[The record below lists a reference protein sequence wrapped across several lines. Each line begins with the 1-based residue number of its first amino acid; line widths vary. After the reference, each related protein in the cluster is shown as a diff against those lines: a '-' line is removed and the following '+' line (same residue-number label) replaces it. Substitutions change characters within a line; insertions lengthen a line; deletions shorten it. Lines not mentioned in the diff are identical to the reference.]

1 MAVSNAET
9 KKQTE
14 DAKKASS
21 SALRR
26 AWEHTTKIGKFMK
39 DNPMQP
45 LGIGG
50 AVLLGT
56 TALATPMLAST
67 IGAAAVA
74 LGSIYLLTKT
84 SDVVVNNVSA
94 LGKKWGINPLVLGIG
109 LGIVT
114 SLPEL
119 AVSIG
124 SIMAGVPDMAIGN
137 IIGSNIA
144 NTCLVLGAAAAI
156 KPINSKGTSW
166 KFNAAVMGGTT
177 ALFATQMAMGALNPI
192 MGAAMLGGLGFYMWK
207 AIKAGKKDEELGLS
221 ADAPADDGEDDEAEQ
236 KMSKWFNMAW
246 GAAGVAG
253 LVTSANLLV
262 GSGSALAIGLGV
274 APALVGALGIAI
286 GTSLP
291 ELVVS
296 VKAARAGKSEMA
308 LGNVLGSNIF
318 NVMMVGGAVALAGT
332 AVPLAFGLGSALG
345 LLNIGAF
352 VGAAALSGAA
362 MFLNK
367 KKGSIKRWQGG
378 VGLGLYAAFTAA
390 SIALDSGQAAVYNKM
405 TPDKA
410 EQVQQT
416 EQVQRET
423 GSQNRLEEGQ
433 TQLKQI
439 KAMRPI

>member
-9 KKQTE
+9 KKKKE

-21 SALRR
+21 SALRN
-26 AWEHTTKIGKFMK
+26 AWAQTTKIGKFMK
-39 DNPMQP
+39 NDPMQP
-45 LGIGG
+45 LGIAG

-67 IGAAAVA
+67 VGAAAIAV
-74 LGSIYLLTKT
+74 GSIYLLTKT

-137 IIGSNIA
+137 IVGSNIA

-177 ALFATQMAMGALNPI
+177 ALFATQMAMGALSPI
-192 MGAAMLGGLGFYMWK
+192 MGAAMLGGLGIYMWK

-221 ADAPADDGEDDEAEQ
+221 ADAGDDSDDDAEQ
-236 KMSKWFNMAW
+236 KMSKWFNMGW
-246 GAAGVAG
+246 GVAGVAG

-262 GSGSALAIGLGV
+262 GSASALAIGLGV

-296 VKAARAGKSEMA
+296 VKAATAGKSEMA

-318 NVMMVGGAVALAGT
+318 NIMMVGGAVALAGT
-332 AVPLAFGLGSALG
+332 AVPLAFGMGSALG
-345 LLNIGAF
+345 LLNMGAF

-378 VGLGLYAAFTAA
+378 LGLGLYAAFTAA
-390 SIALDSGQAAVYNKM
+390 SVALGGSVTDANAES
-405 TPDKA
+405 DKTQEPT
-410 EQVQQT
+410 EQVQQVEET
-416 EQVQRET
+416 QTGALKSLEQ
-423 GSQNRLEEGQ
+423 GQ
-433 TQLKQI
+433 KQLKQI
-439 KAMRPI
+439 RGMQPV